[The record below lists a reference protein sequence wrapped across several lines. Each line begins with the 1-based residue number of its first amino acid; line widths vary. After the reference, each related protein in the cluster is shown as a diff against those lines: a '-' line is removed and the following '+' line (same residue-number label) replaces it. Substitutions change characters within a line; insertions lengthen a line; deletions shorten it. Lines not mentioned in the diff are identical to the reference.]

1 MKTAGF
7 TLLEMLIAVVIIAVV
22 GITLSTAISGV
33 ANQTFSLERRSV
45 AHWLAQNQVTRLR
58 IDLRSNPR
66 VLPEGKDSVRIFMSN
81 RDWEVRTQI
90 KPTEHPL
97 MRRIEID
104 VYEIQDSGPVGP
116 FDHLIAFVG
125 RR

>member
-1 MKTAGF
+1 LKTTGF

-45 AHWLAQNQVTRLR
+45 AHWIAQNQVTRLR

-104 VYEIQDSGPVGP
+104 VYEIQDSGRVGP